1 MSKNP
6 TLYLE
11 TTIPSYL
18 AARPSRDIITAARQQ
33 ITQEW
38 WDIERTRFNIYVS
51 RVVLKE
57 IHEGD
62 PHVAS
67 IRANLLQGTEVL
79 PVTNQIDIIA
89 KNYLSILHIPE
100 KSALDALHLAYA
112 VLFNMDYLLTWNCKH
127 LAHAEIRK
135 KLKSYNDSIG
145 LKTPEITTPNDLM
158 GRD

>member
-1 MSKNP
+1 LPKKS

-18 AARPSRDIITAARQQ
+18 AARPSRDLIIAAHQQ
-33 ITQEW
+33 ITYEW
-38 WDIERTRFNIYVS
+38 WNNEKPKFNVYVS

-57 IHEGD
+57 INEGD
-62 PHVAS
+62 PYVAS
-67 IRANLLQGTEVL
+67 IRTNLLQGIKVL
-79 PVTNQIDIIA
+79 PVTDEISIIA
-89 KNYLSILHIPE
+89 EKYLSLLNIPK

-135 KLKSYNDSIG
+135 KLKSYNDSVG